1 MVAAVLPASIA
12 TTNGRLIPLEEL
24 ELLDDALELLDDE
37 LLELDDDVLDDELLD
52 VDELLEEDEL
62 LDELEDPVPLQPT
75 SDRVVKQAKSQPLG
89 QPFIFIFFID
99 AFQIDSYMLMVLQI
113 HACHA
118 TLFCP
123 PKLCPRSYLEKINP
137 KNLTILLIH
146 DRLSHIGKL
155 IYF

>member
-24 ELLDDALELLDDE
+24 ELLDEVLELLDDE
-37 LLELDDDVLDDELLD
+37 LLELLDDELLD
-52 VDELLEEDEL
+52 VDELLEEEEDEL

-99 AFQIDSYMLMVLQI
+99 AFQIDS
-113 HACHA
+113 
-118 TLFCP
+118 
-123 PKLCPRSYLEKINP
+123 
-137 KNLTILLIH
+137 
-146 DRLSHIGKL
+146 
-155 IYF
+155 